1 MLIYKSIDSSE
12 KMNFSVCFPTF
23 NRKES
28 ITRRVQE
35 LNESLPFLPILV
47 SDNNST
53 DGTLASI
60 NSLNANNLIT
70 IINPFEPTFGSNV
83 SNLIRN
89 CQTEWAVFCSD
100 EDNVKPEAISQVQ
113 AFISN
118 LSDSCDMII
127 AKTTYDPVT
136 APKWWGPIKDLGD
149 GIPGFGKLWDYSY
162 LSGVIFKPASF
173 VGAVDLI
180 EMRKQG
186 DNHLKFFYDT
196 FATLSLIWLAHAR
209 NRLYTTSTE
218 LIQRIES
225 QPPNFAVKDASRRP
239 ISNFRTIEGTWA
251 NYLGAAKFLDL
262 IEPICS
268 SHEGWEYRIAAMR
281 AYHQSTIM
289 YSLRLS
295 VLAEEDVLFDSPLR
309 GSMEKILND
318 SIIKESER
326 LRIFGGT

>member
-1 MLIYKSIDSSE
+1 MLVYKSIDSSE
-12 KMNFSVCFPTF
+12 KMDFSLCFPTF

-35 LNESLPFLPILV
+35 LNESLPLLPVLV

-89 CQTEWAVFCSD
+89 CQAEWAVFCSD
-100 EDNVKPEAISQVQ
+100 EDNVKPEAISQVK
-113 AFISN
+113 ALISN
-118 LSDSCDMII
+118 LSDSCDLII

-136 APKWWGPIKDLGD
+136 APKWWSPIEDLGD
-149 GIPGFGKLWDYSY
+149 GIPGFVNIWDYSY
-162 LSGVIFKPASF
+162 LSGVVFKPASF

-180 EMRKQG
+180 EKCKQG
-186 DNHLKFFYDT
+186 DKHLKYFYDT
-196 FATLSLIWLAHAR
+196 FATLSFIWLAHAR

-225 QPPNFAVKDASRRP
+225 QPPNFAVKDDSRRL
-239 ISNFRTIEGTWA
+239 ISSFRTMEGTWM

-268 SHEGWEYRIAAMR
+268 SYEGWECRIAAMR
-281 AYHQSTIM
+281 AYHQSTLM

-326 LRIFGGT
+326 LRVFGGA